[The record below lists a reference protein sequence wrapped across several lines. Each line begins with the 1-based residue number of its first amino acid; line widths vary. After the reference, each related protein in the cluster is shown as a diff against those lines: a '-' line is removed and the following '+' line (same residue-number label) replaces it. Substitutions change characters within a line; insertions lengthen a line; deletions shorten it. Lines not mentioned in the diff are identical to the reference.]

1 MKQIE
6 LFLTLARCNIQ
17 PNIKKFIFD
26 AYDGNIE
33 NCLDVVKNKFE
44 LPNKATIST
53 EIATTLKNNCD
64 FISINNDT
72 YPTLL
77 KKIDSSPL
85 LLTIKGN
92 KEILTKN
99 LVSSVGTRK
108 PEIDDIKEIS
118 TIIQQI
124 CNDFVVV
131 SGLAFGSDSIVHL
144 NSYKTG
150 TIAVLANG
158 LGNCY
163 PQENKNFIDNI
174 IENNG
179 CIVSE
184 YAFDDK
190 PMEYT
195 FLQRDRLIAGV
206 SISTLIMRARQQK
219 CGTIA
224 TANYAKKYNRKI
236 YTILPKQGECMGNQ
250 WLLNNNYAEKIT
262 NIEDLK
268 YQLFIDMFDLAN
280 NIIDKNK
287 QNNTKKQ
294 QQLFHNELAENDK
307 QSISLE
313 IHKIIKLKRLALITT
328 NNIIKTYNTI
338 CGINTNLDSN
348 ITKQI
353 LIEMLQPNYEK

>member
-1 MKQIE
+1 M
-6 LFLTLARCNIQ
+6 FLTLARCNIQ

-44 LPNKATIST
+44 LPNKKTIST

-85 LLTIKGN
+85 VLTIKGN

-118 TIIQQI
+118 AIIQQI

-131 SGLAFGSDSIVHL
+131 SGLALGSDSIVHL

-150 TIAVLANG
+150 TIAILANG

-163 PQENKNFIDNI
+163 PQENKTFIDKI
-174 IENNG
+174 VENNG
-179 CIVSE
+179 CILSE
-184 YAFDDK
+184 YSFDEK

-206 SISTLIMRARQQK
+206 SIATLIMRARQQK
-219 CGTIA
+219 CGTMA

-236 YTILPKQGECMGNQ
+236 YTILPKQGECIGNQ

-268 YQLFIDMFDLAN
+268 YQLFIDMFDLINDN
-280 NIIDKNK
+280 NNNNNVNIKNHSR
-287 QNNTKKQ
+287 
-294 QQLFHNELAENDK
+294 LFHNELAENDK

-338 CGINTNLDSN
+338 CEINTNLDSN

-353 LIEMLQPNYEK
+353 LIEMLKTNYEK